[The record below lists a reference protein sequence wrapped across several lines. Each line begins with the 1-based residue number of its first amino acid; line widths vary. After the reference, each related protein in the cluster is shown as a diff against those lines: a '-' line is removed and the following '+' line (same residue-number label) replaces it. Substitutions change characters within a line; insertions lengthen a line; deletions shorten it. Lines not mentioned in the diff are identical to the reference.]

1 MSTRIATITVC
12 VGAVATL
19 GLAQGRSTGSEF
31 ATFSTLP
38 ALAGPTEALAIDA
51 AGTVIA
57 GYSWDRSGL
66 LHAVEWRL
74 QSDGSWDIT
83 DLPWPARGH
92 QHQIARDVNG
102 LGAVGNDFPATTS
115 RAILWPAAGG
125 FNVLG
130 CALGPATVY
139 ALSARAQVV
148 VGIAGRAPPLAH
160 RMVAR
165 TGSCRE
171 VPRRFRHCLR
181 GQRRR
186 HDRRRRRQ
194 PKFDGQ

>member
-66 LHAVEWRL
+66 LHAVEWTL
-74 QSDGSWDIT
+74 QSDGSWDLT
-83 DLPWPARGH
+83 DLPWPPGATST
-92 QHQIARDVNG
+92 IARDVNG
-102 LGAVGNDFPATTS
+102 FGAVGNDFPGSYLAS
-115 RAILWPAAGG
+115 HPMARNGWVQPAW
-125 FNVLG
+125 L
-130 CALGPATVY
+130 
-139 ALSARAQVV
+139 
-148 VGIAGRAPPLAH
+148 
-160 RMVAR
+160 
-165 TGSCRE
+165 
-171 VPRRFRHCLR
+171 
-181 GQRRR
+181 
-186 HDRRRRRQ
+186 
-194 PKFDGQ
+194 